1 MLDLLPDLFDHYE
14 NDLMLLPSVFRQFGG
29 KSIFWGEIVTVRCF
43 EDNSMVKQLLA
54 TDGTGKVLL
63 VDGGASTAKALMGD
77 LIAQSA
83 VDHGWQGVV
92 IYGAVRDVATLAT
105 MPLGVKALAAVPIK
119 TERKGVGDINCTL
132 TIGDV
137 QITPGMMLYAD
148 DNGIAVSQTPLNMA
162 CIS

>member
-14 NDLMLLPSVFRQFGG
+14 NDLMLLPSVFCQFGG

-137 QITPGMMLYAD
+137 QIMPGMMLYAD

-162 CIS
+162 FIS

>member
-14 NDLMLLPSVFRQFGG
+14 NDLMLLPSVFHQFGG
-29 KSIFWGEIVTVRCF
+29 KSIFWGEVVTVRCF

-63 VDGGASTAKALMGD
+63 VDGGASTSKALMGD

-105 MPLGVKALAAVPIK
+105 MQLGVKAMAAVPIK
-119 TERKGVGDINCTL
+119 TERKGAGEINCAL
-132 TIGDV
+132 SIGDV

-148 DNGIAVSQTPLNMA
+148 DNGIAVSQNPLNMA
-162 CIS
+162 FIS

>member
-137 QITPGMMLYAD
+137 QITSGMMLYGD

-162 CIS
+162 FIS

>member
-14 NDLMLLPSVFRQFGG
+14 NDLTLLPSVFRQFGG

-43 EDNSMVKQLLA
+43 EDNSKVKQLLA

-105 MPLGVKALAAVPIK
+105 MPLGVKALAPVPSK
-119 TERKGVGDINCTL
+119 TERKGAGEINCAL
-132 TIGDV
+132 YIGDV
-137 QITPGMMLYAD
+137 HITPGMMLYAD
-148 DNGIAVSQTPLNMA
+148 DNGIAISQNPLNMA
-162 CIS
+162 FIS

>member
-92 IYGAVRDVATLAT
+92 IYGAVRDVAMLAT

-137 QITPGMMLYAD
+137 QITSGMMLYAD

-162 CIS
+162 FIS

>member
-137 QITPGMMLYAD
+137 QITSGMMLYAD

-162 CIS
+162 FIS